1 MNDQKWFVA
10 RVKTRSEVI
19 ASTNLQAQGFSTF
32 NPTLKRTIRH
42 ARQFRETRVPIFPGY
57 LFLSFDPATAAWRSV
72 NGTRG
77 VIALITAAGKPV
89 AVPDSAM
96 KVIRANFGFGD
107 AMSAPSLAVGD
118 TVRFMAG
125 PFADS
130 IGKLASIDS
139 RGRIEVL
146 LAVLGTQINVKAD
159 VSICVPM
166 QVAA

>member
-1 MNDQKWFVA
+1 MSNQKWFVA
-10 RVKTRSEVI
+10 RVKARSEVI
-19 ASTNLQAQGFSTF
+19 ASTNLQSQGFSTF
-32 NPTLKRTIRH
+32 NPTLKRTTRH
-42 ARQFRETRVPIFPGY
+42 ARQFREKRVPIFPGY
-57 LFLSFDPATAAWRSV
+57 LFLSFDPTTAAWRSV

-77 VIALITAAGKPV
+77 VVALITAAGEPV

-96 KVIRANFGFGD
+96 KILRSNFGCGD
-107 AMSAPSLAVGD
+107 AMTTASLAVGD
-118 TVRFMAG
+118 SVRFMAG